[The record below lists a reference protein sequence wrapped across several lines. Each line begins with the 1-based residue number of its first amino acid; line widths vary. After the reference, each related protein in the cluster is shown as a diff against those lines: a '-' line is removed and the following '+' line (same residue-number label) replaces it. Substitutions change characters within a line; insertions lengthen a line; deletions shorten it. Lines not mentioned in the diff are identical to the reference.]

1 MSRVQAT
8 CLESALVR
16 QRWLAAHGDRRD
28 IVIGVSPSGLR
39 DNPAHA
45 WVDGTDSRAAS
56 SYLELHRLKGMT
68 LARSEMSDRSVAVS
82 ETLQLDNSR
91 VTWRVVEDEAIAIDL
106 ESAQYLSINSSGV
119 GLLERLAN
127 GTTYEEM
134 SEHLQAEFGID
145 RETADRD
152 ARAFVAS
159 LRELGLVAS
168 ESPD

>member
-1 MSRVQAT
+1 V
-8 CLESALVR
+8 
-16 QRWLAAHGDRRD
+16 
-28 IVIGVSPSGLR
+28 
-39 DNPAHA
+39 N
-45 WVDGTDSRAAS
+45 
-56 SYLELHRLKGMT
+56 
-68 LARSEMSDRSVAVS
+68 

-91 VTWRVVEDEAIAIDL
+91 VTWRVVDDEAIAIDL

-145 RETADRD
+145 RETADSD

-159 LRELGLVAS
+159 LQELGLIAS
-168 ESPD
+168 ESLD